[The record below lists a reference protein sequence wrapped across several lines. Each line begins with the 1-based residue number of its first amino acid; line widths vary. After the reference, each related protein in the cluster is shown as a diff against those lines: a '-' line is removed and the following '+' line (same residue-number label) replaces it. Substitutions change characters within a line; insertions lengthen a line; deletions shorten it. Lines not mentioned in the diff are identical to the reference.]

1 MSWLSQLEKD
11 LKGKPLSTLDWTVE
25 PGIVVKPFY
34 TREDF
39 ESLPPAGPVR
49 PDGGNAWRICE
60 RLDAS
65 DADLANARA
74 LEALNY
80 GADML
85 WFDLPDGTTADH
97 LERLLKGIHLSFV
110 FSAFC
115 TDGPCDGLRTMLPP
129 QTVPY
134 EGVFLEKKNKKALWS
149 DGREGVFLDGRERAG
164 ATVQE
169 QLRALMQDAANG
181 FQEWKAGGSAGEFGR
196 SAFVALPVGDH
207 YLVEIAKL
215 RAFKT
220 LWEKWS
226 ASVGADYQLPH
237 LHVETTNAHADEH
250 ANMIAA
256 ATQALSAAVA
266 GVHSLGVRP
275 ANNGSDAFH
284 RRIARNVQHLL
295 QMESGV
301 DRVGDPA
308 AGSYFLE
315 KLTRMFVDAV

>member
-1 MSWLSQLEKD
+1 
-11 LKGKPLSTLDWTVE
+11 
-25 PGIVVKPFY
+25 
-34 TREDF
+34 
-39 ESLPPAGPVR
+39 
-49 PDGGNAWRICE
+49 
-60 RLDAS
+60 
-65 DADLANARA
+65 
-74 LEALNY
+74 
-80 GADML
+80 
-85 WFDLPDGTTADH
+85 
-97 LERLLKGIHLSFV
+97 
-110 FSAFC
+110 
-115 TDGPCDGLRTMLPP
+115 
-129 QTVPY
+129 
-134 EGVFLEKKNKKALWS
+134 
-149 DGREGVFLDGRERAG
+149 
-164 ATVQE
+164 
-169 QLRALMQDAANG
+169 
-181 FQEWKAGGSAGEFGR
+181 
-196 SAFVALPVGDH
+196 
-207 YLVEIAKL
+207 L